1 MAVAAPIPAQE
12 EEEIQED
19 ARRGAASFR
28 FFVRAA
34 WSVLEPGT
42 RLVWNWHM
50 DALCLHLQAVYNGDI
65 LRLLVNIQPGVA
77 KSTIFSV
84 MWPAWCWIQDAS
96 IRWLCASHSLD
107 LAIRDNKNCR
117 DLIQSEWYQ
126 VRWGHRFEMSGDQN
140 VKTYFEND
148 RRGYRMAVAVRS
160 SGTGKRGTHLLI
172 DDPNNAMAGQADIEA
187 VKTWFGR
194 LWVPRLNDQKT
205 GAMVVV
211 GQRMGENDLS
221 SHILGL
227 GGWEHLNLPT
237 EYAPGRKCHTKIGWE
252 DPRKEEGQLLA
263 PEQFPPESV
272 EKVKRS
278 VGPVVYEAQYQQ
290 NPQGAS
296 GKPYMPQFQRYFT
309 IDHLTQS
316 YLLETP
322 RGRVV
327 VPIADCWNFCAID
340 PAISLKQTAEFF
352 VMAAYAVTPYKDT
365 LLLDIFRGH
374 YTHPEQKEHLVL
386 YHQRFGFLLV
396 AVESVAYQA
405 ALIQTGLAEGVP
417 CVPFTV
423 HQDKLVRSGAASIW
437 DRAGKSYT
445 LKDAPWLF
453 EYQKEIF
460 AFPHGEKDDQA
471 DTKSMS
477 AIVVC
482 TMKTPGVLDLNSD
495 KEAPDTALSI
505 EQILEA
511 EAITAEQQQQA
522 EQAAKAHEEE
532 FAKKGGL
539 LLNPFDWAESHET
552 GGDW

>member
-1 MAVAAPIPAQE
+1 LHSLSLSEQ
-12 EEEIQED
+12 IQAEK
-19 ARRGAASFR
+19 ARRSFTL
-28 FFVRAA
+28 FVKEA
-34 WSVLEPGT
+34 WHVIEPGT
-42 RLVWNWHM
+42 PLVWNWHM
-50 DALCLHLQAVYNGDI
+50 DAICIHLQAVYFREI
-65 LRLLVNIQPGVA
+65 LRVLVNIQPGVA
-77 KSTIFSV
+77 KSTLFSV
-84 MWPAWCWIQDAS
+84 MWPAWCWINDAS

-107 LAIRDNKNCR
+107 LVIRDNKNCR
-117 DLIQSEWYQ
+117 DLIQSEWFQLRY
-126 VRWGHRFEMSGDQN
+126 GHLFKMKGDQN
-140 VKTYFEND
+140 VKSYFEND
-148 RRGYRMAVAVRS
+148 HRGYRMAVAVRG

-194 LWVPRLNDQKT
+194 TWVPRLNDQQT

-221 SHILGL
+221 SHILEL

-237 EYAPGRKCHTKIGWE
+237 EFEPGRKCYTKIGWE
-252 DPRKEEGQLLA
+252 DPRTEEGELLA
-263 PEQFPPESV
+263 PKQFPQESV
-272 EKVKRS
+272 EKVKRL
-278 VGPVVYEAQYQQ
+278 VGPVVYDAQYQQ
-290 NPQGAS
+290 NPQSAT
-296 GKPYMPQFQRYFT
+296 GKPYMPEFQRYFT
-309 IDHLTQS
+309 IDHLTEM

-322 RGRVV
+322 RGRVSV
-327 VPIADCWNFCAID
+327 SIKDCWNFCVID
-340 PAISLKQTAEFF
+340 PAISLKQKADFF

-365 LLLDIFRGH
+365 LLLDVFRGH

-386 YHQRFGFLLV
+386 YHLQFGFMLV

-423 HQDKLVRSGAASIW
+423 HQDKLLRSGTASIW

-460 AFPHGEKDDQA
+460 AFPHGAKDDQA

-495 KEAPDTALSI
+495 KEAPDTTLSI
-505 EQILEA
+505 EQILIA
-511 EAITAEQQQQA
+511 EAITEEQKAEAEKEKAEQ
-522 EQAAKAHEEE
+522 EEE
-532 FAKKGGL
+532 IFKKGGL
-539 LLNPFDWAESHET
+539 LMNPFDWAESHE
-552 GGDW
+552 GGMEGWS